1 MPEKDEITKGI
12 LDLLATIADRE
23 KKHAIDKREYG
34 DAAVAAVLEGMFK
47 EARKSIK
54 DC

>member
-12 LDLLATIADRE
+12 LDLLAEIAARE
-23 KKHAIDKREYG
+23 KKKAINKDEYL
-34 DAAVAAVLEGMFK
+34 DAAIATVLEIWFK

>member
-1 MPEKDEITKGI
+1 MTEKNEITKGI
-12 LDLLATIADRE
+12 LDLLVQIADKE
-23 KKHAIDKREYG
+23 KKNAIDKREYV
-34 DAAVAAVLEGMFK
+34 DAAVATILEGMFK